1 MLPAAAA
8 RLLLPVS
15 VSVIYV
21 IYKYLRSGRRTESW
35 VYPNRGNND
44 DVPPN
49 SGKNG
54 VVPLNSGK
62 NDVVPYP
69 ELSDGDLELLKNDR
83 VLNDKIRTLDP
94 AVLDDLLKID
104 PVALDALLRIDHAV
118 LRDSAELDPAI
129 IDAICKLSEKEEGDE
144 EADWSCSRRVTESSL
159 VIGVPPNSGN
169 NDVLPTN
176 SGDNDVVPTN
186 SGDNDAHPPNSGNDV
201 LPCPGLSD
209 RDLSILEEILKDDP
223 VLLYEIRT
231 LDPVVI
237 NALRKIDPA
246 VLREMVSDS
255 AEVDPT
261 IIDAIRKL
269 CLKRKEEDEQE
280 AKGSCSGRETESEN
294 ENGNETQSQERDEE
308 ISRSHHYP
316 LRPEAPDCSY
326 YLKTGTCKFRSNCK
340 FNHPRTT
347 TKNNQDYFWSGG
359 RKDGRDGSFNPRSRE
374 PSAAPFVENFMGLPI
389 RPGERDCPY
398 YMRNL
403 SCGYGLSCRFNHPD
417 PTPAGESEPPSG
429 YGNGGPASVQGASS
443 STAARWSAPRSLNNA
458 PLIIPPSQGISSRNI
473 EHNGYQATET
483 SMPAPPP
490 YVMNHSVT
498 ETNAYEQ
505 YPQQQQVEELPQ
517 RPGQPVC
524 IYFSTTG
531 DCKFKSNCKYHH
543 PKYQTAV
550 PPSCALND
558 KGLPLRP
565 GQNICTQYSSY
576 GICNSGPACKFD
588 HPSL

>member
-1 MLPAAAA
+1 MLPAA
-8 RLLLPVS
+8 R
-15 VSVIYV
+15 I
-21 IYKYLRSGRRTESW
+21 IYKYWRSGRQTESW
-35 VYPNRGNND
+35 VPPNRGNND

-49 SGKNG
+49 SGNNG
-54 VVPLNSGK
+54 VVPPNSVVRPKSGK
-62 NDVVPYP
+62 NDVVP
-69 ELSDGDLELLKNDR
+69 SNGDLAIVEEILKNNH
-83 VLNDKIRTLDP
+83 VLLDEIRTLHP
-94 AVLDDLLKID
+94 AVLDELLKFD
-104 PVALDALLRIDHAV
+104 PVALDALLRIDPAV

-129 IDAICKLSEKEEGDE
+129 IDAICELSEKEEGDE
-144 EADWSCSRRVTESSL
+144 EADWSCSRPATESSL
-159 VIGVPPNSGN
+159 IIRVPTNSGNNDVVPPNSGN
-169 NDVLPTN
+169 NDV
-176 SGDNDVVPTN
+176 V
-186 SGDNDAHPPNSGNDV
+186 
-201 LPCPGLSD
+201 PCPELSD
-209 RDLSILEEILKDDP
+209 RDLAILEEILKDDP
-223 VLLYEIRT
+223 VLLYEIRIH
-231 LDPVVI
+231 DPAVI
-237 NALRKIDPA
+237 NALRKFDPA
-246 VLREMVSDS
+246 VLREMVFDS

-280 AKGSCSGRETESEN
+280 AKGSCSRETECEN
-294 ENGNETQSQERDEE
+294 ENGNKTQSQERDEE
-308 ISRSHHYP
+308 ISRSLHYP
-316 LRPEAPDCSY
+316 LRPEA
-326 YLKTGTCKFRSNCK
+326 GTCKFRSNCK

-417 PTPAGESEPPSG
+417 PTPAGESDPPSG
-429 YGNGGPASVQGASS
+429 YGNGGPASLQGASS

-458 PLIIPPSQGISSRNI
+458 PLIIPPSQGIPSRNT

-531 DCKFKSNCKYHH
+531 DCKFKSNGKYHH
-543 PKYQTAV
+543 PKNQTAV
-550 PPSCALND
+550 SPSCALND
-558 KGLPLRP
+558 KGLL
-565 GQNICTQYSSY
+565 
-576 GICNSGPACKFD
+576 
-588 HPSL
+588 

>member
-1 MLPAAAA
+1 MLPAAAVAA

-15 VSVIYV
+15 VSVVYV
-21 IYKYLRSGRRTESW
+21 IYKYWRSGRQTESW
-35 VYPNRGNND
+35 VPPNRGNND
-44 DVPPN
+44 DVTPN
-49 SGKNG
+49 SGNNG
-54 VVPLNSGK
+54 VVPPNSVVRPKSCK
-62 NDVVPYP
+62 NDVVP
-69 ELSDGDLELLKNDR
+69 SDGDLAVVEEILKNDP
-83 VLNDKIRTLDP
+83 VFFDKIRTLDP
-94 AVLDDLLKID
+94 AVLDELLKID
-104 PVALDALLRIDHAV
+104 PVALDELLRIDPAV

-129 IDAICKLSEKEEGDE
+129 IDAISELSEKEEGDE
-144 EADWSCSRRVTESSL
+144 EADWSCSRPVTESSL
-159 VIGVPPNSGN
+159 VIGVPTNSGNNDVVPSNSGNNDVVPPNSGN
-169 NDVLPTN
+169 NDV
-176 SGDNDVVPTN
+176 V
-186 SGDNDAHPPNSGNDV
+186 
-201 LPCPGLSD
+201 PCPELSD
-209 RDLSILEEILKDDP
+209 RDLAILEEILKDDP

-231 LDPVVI
+231 HDPAVI
-237 NALRKIDPA
+237 NELRKFDPA
-246 VLREMVSDS
+246 VLREMVLDS

-269 CLKRKEEDEQE
+269 CLKRKEEDKQE

-308 ISRSHHYP
+308 ISRSRHYP
-316 LRPEAPDCSY
+316 LRPEAADCSY

-347 TKNNQDYFWSGG
+347 TKNNQDHFWSGG

-374 PSAAPFVENFMGLPI
+374 PFAAPFVENFMGLPI

-417 PTPAGESEPPSG
+417 PTPAGESDPPSG
-429 YGNGGPASVQGASS
+429 YGNGEPASLQGASS

-458 PLIIPPSQGISSRNI
+458 PLIIPPSQGIPSRNT
-473 EHNGYQATET
+473 EHNGY
-483 SMPAPPP
+483 
-490 YVMNHSVT
+490 
-498 ETNAYEQ
+498 
-505 YPQQQQVEELPQ
+505 QQQQVEELPQ

-543 PKYQTAV
+543 PKNQTAV
-550 PPSCALND
+550 SPSCALND